1 MSAADAPV
9 RVGLLAT
16 ALHGGGGM
24 ARYERELLHALGARG
39 DVELVVVVPEGEEP
53 AVAGVANVREVVT
66 LRGRGTVGR
75 GLDERYGIGRRLE
88 RIGVDVVHGTKHLV
102 PRTRLPSVLTVQ
114 DLILL
119 TWRATFPGPKALLLP
134 RQYRA
139 SIRDATILVA
149 VTEATRAR
157 LGALESDLLDK
168 TVLVPN
174 GLSVP
179 LLQVAPE
186 PVPTAAD
193 RPFALVVGDLS
204 ARKNVELLL
213 GLWEDGVGE
222 ATGLLLVVVG
232 PAGWKSDATRDRLAA
247 LVERGRA
254 VWARDAP
261 DAQLR
266 WCYEHA
272 TLLLMPSFEEGFGL
286 PIIEGRA
293 FGVPIVAS
301 DDPALVEVG
310 GGQITHLDPRDVAA
324 WRAAIV
330 AAADRP
336 RVPSVPSVAGLPTWE
351 ACAQGTLDAYRRAI
365 ALADEERRP

>member
-1 MSAADAPV
+1 MPAADAPV

-24 ARYERELLHALGARG
+24 ARYERELLAALGDRD
-39 DVELVVVVPEGEEP
+39 DVEVVVVVPPGEED
-53 AVAGVANVREVVT
+53 AVAGVPNVLDVVT
-66 LRGRGTVGR
+66 LRGRGAVGR

-88 RIGVDVVHGTKHLV
+88 RAGVDVVHGTKHLV
-102 PRTRLPSVLTVQ
+102 PRTRLPTVLTVQ

-119 TWRATFPGPKALLLP
+119 TWRSTFPGPKAVLLP

-139 SIRDATILVA
+139 SIRDATVLAA

-157 LGALESDLLDK
+157 LGALDPALLEK

-179 LLQVAPE
+179 LLEVDPV
-186 PVPTAAD
+186 PVPTAAG

-204 ARKNVELLL
+204 ARKNLELLL
-213 GLWEDGVGE
+213 GLWEDGLGE
-222 ATGLLLVVVG
+222 ESGLLLVVVG
-232 PAGWKSDATRDRLAA
+232 PAGWKSDDTRARLTALAA
-247 LVERGRA
+247 RGLA
-254 VWARDAP
+254 VWAQDAP

-293 FGVPIVAS
+293 FGTPVLAS
-301 DDPALVEVG
+301 EDPALVEVG
-310 GGQITHLDPRDVAA
+310 GGQVTHLDARDRSA

-330 AAADRP
+330 AASGVA
-336 RVPSVPSVAGLPTWE
+336 RVPTAPSKADLPTWA
-351 ACAQGTLDAYRRAI
+351 ACAAGTVGAYRTAI
-365 ALADEERRP
+365 ARHDDGGAR

>member
-1 MSAADAPV
+1 MPGADAPV
-9 RVGLLAT
+9 RVGVLAT

-24 ARYERELLHALGARG
+24 ARYARELLGALGARD
-39 DVELVVVVPEGEEP
+39 DVELVVVVPAGEEDTVVDAP
-53 AVAGVANVREVVT
+53 NVRDVLT
-66 LRGRGTVGR
+66 LRGRGTIGR

-88 RIGVDVVHGTKHLV
+88 RAGVEVVHGTKHLV

-119 TWRATFPGPKALLLP
+119 TWRSTFPGPKALLLP

-139 SIRDATILVA
+139 SIRDATVLVA
-149 VTEATRAR
+149 VTEATRTR
-157 LGALESDLLDK
+157 LGALEPGLLDK

-179 LLQVAPE
+179 LLEVEPE
-186 PVPTAAD
+186 PVPATVG

-213 GLWEDGVGE
+213 GLWEDGLGE
-222 ATGLLLVVVG
+222 ESGLLLVVVG
-232 PAGWKSDATRDRLAA
+232 PAGWKSDGTRARLTA
-247 LVERGRA
+247 LAQRGLA
-254 VWARDAP
+254 VWAQDAP

-272 TLLLMPSFEEGFGL
+272 SVLLMPSFEEGFGL

-293 FGVPIVAS
+293 FGTPVVAS

-310 GGQITHLDPRDVAA
+310 GGRVTHLDPRDRAA
-324 WRAAIV
+324 WRAAVV
-330 AAADRP
+330 AASGRTRVASAPSTAD
-336 RVPSVPSVAGLPTWE
+336 LPTWA
-351 ACAQGTLDAYRRAI
+351 ACAEGTVGAYRSAI
-365 ALADEERRP
+365 ARAVDGGSS